1 MGMKDRI
8 GGIIQLALSI
18 LTFILFNMFYF
29 KLINLFNLKISTD
42 ILKFIEYLLI
52 SIIVFI
58 IYFKEIKAGQHKY
71 KSTLLNSVVYSIA
84 CFAVLNVGTVLIHK
98 FLEYVGTPKGI
109 TVEYG
114 LTNYFTKTFT
124 LSSALNLIENA
135 ILIPFLL
142 CVIFPLGFSNIFKGT
157 KTSMIISGSAYA
169 LLTVLYSHYTI
180 EGAIYAL
187 LTPFVIVMLL
197 TYLYKTNNNIWSCII
212 TYCMYVVFGIFLIQY
227 FI

>member
-1 MGMKDRI
+1 MKNKI
-8 GGIIQLALSI
+8 GGIVQLALSI
-18 LTFILFNMFYF
+18 LIFVLFHFFYF
-29 KLINLFNLKISTD
+29 KLINLFNLKLSKEIVT
-42 ILKFIEYLLI
+42 FIGYLI
-52 SIIVFI
+52 VCIIIFV
-58 IYFKEIKAGQHKY
+58 IYYRNIKAGQHKF

-84 CFAVLNVGTVLIHK
+84 CFAVLIVATVLIHK
-98 FLEYVGTPKGI
+98 FLEYLGTPKGI
-109 TVEYG
+109 NVDYNF
-114 LTNYFTKTFT
+114 TNYFDKPFN
-124 LSSALNLIENA
+124 LSSALNLIED
-135 ILIPFLL
+135 IIFKPFLL

-197 TYLYKTNNNIWSCII
+197 TYLYKTNNNIWTCFI
-212 TYCMYVVFGIFLIQY
+212 TYCMYVLFGTFLIQY